1 MNGVGPELVLNFNCV
16 AKFVKP
22 FVLTA
27 VIKTV
32 CNAWPTSRRYG
43 HNIASHC
50 RLGCF
55 AVAGDDLRHYPFC
68 LVVEGFIRSE
78 RDLDVCLWFKNRSLG
93 HMLLLHPVNFEAM
106 VTSSLWADIIFQAVN
121 SARSS
126 SNSGRGTGF
135 LFSRYRTVLA
145 RVPLASRALKG
156 LRSWNE
162 LLFFVDSVSFWIPL
176 F

>member
-1 MNGVGPELVLNFNCV
+1 MIKVLTKRVEHLGFEFCSVLAQDLVLNFNCV

-22 FVLTA
+22 FVFTA

-55 AVAGDDLRHYPFC
+55 LWQGTTSDTTPFA
-68 LVVEGFIRSE
+68 LWWGVFVSSEG
-78 RDLDVCLWFKNRSLG
+78 DLDVCLRFRSRSLG
-93 HMLLLHPVNFEAM
+93 HLLLPHPVKFEAM
-106 VTSSLWADIIFQAVN
+106 VTSSFWADIICQAVN

-126 SNSGRGTGF
+126 SAAVRGTGF

-145 RVPLASRALKG
+145 RVPLANRALKG
-156 LRSWNE
+156 LS
-162 LLFFVDSVSFWIPL
+162 LLD
-176 F
+176 